1 VEACLSDIPRI
12 AHVGIAVSDLQ
23 AALAFYRDV
32 LGITPHAPETA
43 DGASIVSLPFGESEV
58 ELLAPLTPDS
68 PVGKFLAKR
77 GPGIHHICYRV
88 PDLDA
93 ALNACRA
100 AGYRLIDEV
109 PRLGAAGRRIAF
121 VHPKTTEGILL
132 ELTE

>member
-1 VEACLSDIPRI
+1 
-12 AHVGIAVSDLQ
+12 VGIAVSDLQ

-32 LGITPHAPETA
+32 LGLDPHPPETA
-43 DGASIVSLPFGESEV
+43 DGATIVALPFGESEV

-100 AGYRLIDEV
+100 AGYRLVDQV

-121 VHPKTTEGILL
+121 VHPKATEGILL